1 MKTQKKSMH
10 CFVLNHDYDSDDEEE
25 EEEVTSTGH
34 SPLANQTTYL
44 IQEQI
49 IKDTKEDVGS
59 SDWPN
64 KRHKLID
71 SGYTRLPP
79 PVDSASS
86 VRLNKPCDSVCDA
99 ESKYSGCEM
108 YVARKYY
115 VV

>member
-1 MKTQKKSMH
+1 MH
-10 CFVLNHDYDSDDEEE
+10 CFVLNHDYDSDDEE